1 MIMDELWRIYQ
12 MDGYAGVQ
20 KTTPGDP
27 LSYFYR
33 ALLAYAEDDFEQAA
47 QDARSAAAGDPVSR
61 VLAESVRYLTRVIEQ
76 GKAGVYVDGSAFAAF
91 VRGGSNIALYTAVSF
106 LLRMLYAGYEAGPD
120 GLRLLDIGV
129 GDGMALLPALTDD
142 VTFGR
147 LDVVEP
153 SAALLVATTAA
164 LDQRGITYHATNTTI
179 QQFIESDVGQHGY
192 WDIIQATWS
201 LQSVPPEQ
209 RAAVFAWCRDH
220 GDRLMI
226 AEFDVPDFADMFV
239 PERVR
244 YIVMHYER
252 GLLEYL
258 DDDGHVAQGFL
269 MPVLFG
275 YFDRG
280 AARTN
285 WEGPVQ
291 GWVDDLRAAGFED
304 VRTRK
309 IADYF
314 WADAVLIGAR

>member
-1 MIMDELWRIYQ
+1 
-12 MDGYAGVQ
+12 
-20 KTTPGDP
+20 
-27 LSYFYR
+27 
-33 ALLAYAEDDFEQAA
+33 
-47 QDARSAAAGDPVSR
+47 
-61 VLAESVRYLTRVIEQ
+61 VIEQ
-76 GKAGVYVDGSAFAAF
+76 GKAGVYVDGAAFAAF
-91 VRGGSNIALYTAVSF
+91 VRGGGNVALYTAVSF

-142 VTFGR
+142 VTFAR

-153 SAALLVATTAA
+153 SAAMLAATTAG
-164 LDQRGITYHATNTTI
+164 LDQRGIAYQAANTTL
-179 QQFIESDVGQHGY
+179 QAFMESDAGQNGY

-201 LQSVPPEQ
+201 LQSVPPED

-226 AEFDVPDFADMFV
+226 AEFDVPDFADMFE

-244 YIVMHYER
+244 YIVTRYER

-258 DDDGHVAQGFL
+258 GDDGHVAQGFL
-269 MPVLFG
+269 IPVLFG
-275 YFDRG
+275 YFDHG
-280 AARTN
+280 TARTN
-285 WEGPVQ
+285 WEGPIQ